1 MTSEEGSYDEASLAR
16 KVPVLLLKTKSS
28 PTDSYEEYFSTTDF
42 SVYQP
47 SFVPVLEH
55 RFREETLSW
64 LHSTVENG
72 GFAKDLP
79 NPGINNGEE
88 DIRPSRYGG
97 LILTSQRA
105 VEAFT
110 AVVAQFPPEIRHSIL
125 PASLPLY
132 VVGPATA
139 RSLRALNLP
148 CPILGEETGNGEAL
162 ARFILSN
169 HTNLAPPPKSH
180 TVAAAAAAPTAAIRR
195 KLPLLFLVGE
205 QRRDIIPKT
214 LQSPTL
220 PPEQRIPV
228 HEEIIYETG
237 EMASF
242 RSDFTAA
249 CRRNA
254 RRGAKKQWFVVF
266 SPTGCE
272 AMLQGLGWLDDETG
286 RVKTGCGGRV
296 GRSRDG
302 GGCDMFVATIGPTTR
317 DYLIDRFGF
326 EPHVCAERPSP
337 EGIGEAIAAFE
348 RANP

>member
-1 MTSEEGSYDEASLAR
+1 MTSEEGSHDEASPAK
-16 KVPVLLLKTKSS
+16 KVPILLLKTKSS

-72 GFAKDLP
+72 GFARDLP
-79 NPGINNGEE
+79 DPGTK
-88 DIRPSRYGG
+88 YGG

-110 AVVAQFPPEIRHSIL
+110 AVVAQFPLEIRHSIL

-148 CPILGEETGNGEAL
+148 CPILGEETGNGGAL

-169 HTNLAPPPKSH
+169 HTNLAPPPNSQ
-180 TVAAAAAAPTAAIRR
+180 TVAAIDRAATAATQR
-195 KLPLLFLVGE
+195 KFPLLFLVGE

-220 PPEQRIPV
+220 PPAQRIPV
-228 HEEIIYETG
+228 YEEIIYETG

-254 RRGAKKQWFVVF
+254 RCGAKKQWFVVF

-286 RVKTGCGGRV
+286 RAKTGCGGRV
-296 GRSRDG
+296 GRSRDDG

-317 DYLIDRFGF
+317 DHLIDRFGF

-337 EGIGEAIAAFE
+337 EGVGEAIAAFE